1 MHDWMEQAACKGC
14 GPELFFNE
22 LGDSQTF
29 RDTLY
34 VCNGGTRTHKDGRTY
49 TTETKPP
56 CPVKQQCLDYAMSFP
71 TDQDQYGIFGG
82 CTPNQR
88 DLIRRERRR
97 IEREPQ
103 VEQDCARDQT
113 QQDCAL
119 APPAPAECSPAP
131 ADLAQ
136 PATHPDDEPLTV
148 LTIRGSVDEWRA
160 NLGNLLTELNS
171 LLLPAKP
178 TPHTSTLISS

>member
-1 MHDWMEQAACKGC
+1 MHDWMQQAACRGC
-14 GPELFFNE
+14 ATDLFFNE

-49 TTETKPP
+49 TTETKPG

-88 DLIRRERRR
+88 DLIRRDRRR
-97 IEREPQ
+97 IEREPR
-103 VEQDCARDQT
+103 VEQDCAREQNCGRIERDSEPESAVST
-113 QQDCAL
+113 ADPLDPVAGRY
-119 APPAPAECSPAP
+119 AEPVP
-131 ADLAQ
+131 
-136 PATHPDDEPLTV
+136 V
-148 LTIRGSVDEWRA
+148 GTIRGPIDSWRA
-160 NLGNLLTELNS
+160 NLAELFGH
-171 LLLPAKP
+171 LHVALGVTPPAEP
-178 TPHTSTLISS
+178 TRPTAITS